1 MSETIESAR
10 QSVRDFVMESAS
22 TKGVLTVT
30 DEESLVENGV
40 MDSLEFFR
48 LVGFLEDNLEIVVAD
63 KDVQL
68 ENFQSLAAIL
78 RYVESKLDVKVLVP
92 QEA

>member
-1 MSETIESAR
+1 MSETIESSR
-10 QSVRDFVMESAS
+10 QSVRDFVMESAQ
-22 TKGVLTVT
+22 TKGVLTVS

-68 ENFQSLAAIL
+68 ENFQSIAAIL
-78 RYVESKLDVKVLVP
+78 RYVESKLDVTVLV
-92 QEA
+92 

>member
-1 MSETIESAR
+1 
-10 QSVRDFVMESAS
+10 MESAQ
-22 TKGVLTVT
+22 TKGVLSVT

-68 ENFQSLAAIL
+68 ENFQSVAAIL
-78 RYVESKLDVKVLVP
+78 RYVESKLNVSVLV
-92 QEA
+92 

>member
-1 MSETIESAR
+1 MSETIESAS
-10 QSVRDFVMESAS
+10 QSVREFVMESAQ
-22 TKGVLTVT
+22 TKGVVSVT

-48 LVGFLEDNLEIVVAD
+48 LVGFLEDNLEIVVED

-68 ENFQSLAAIL
+68 ENFQSIAAIL
-78 RYVESKLDVKVLVP
+78 RYVGSKLDSRVEALV
-92 QEA
+92 

>member
-1 MSETIESAR
+1 MSETIESTR
-10 QSVRDFVMESAS
+10 QAVRDFVMESAQ
-22 TKGVLTVT
+22 TKGVLAVT

-68 ENFQSLAAIL
+68 ENFQSIAAIL
-78 RYVESKLDVKVLVP
+78 RYVESKLNVSVLV
-92 QEA
+92 

>member
-1 MSETIESAR
+1 VS
-10 QSVRDFVMESAS
+10 
-22 TKGVLTVT
+22 VT

-48 LVGFLEDNLEIVVAD
+48 LVGFLEDNLSIIVDD

-68 ENFQSLAAIL
+68 ENFQSIAAIL
-78 RYVESKLDVKVLVP
+78 RYVGSKLDVKEPAL
-92 QEA
+92 A

>member
-1 MSETIESAR
+1 
-10 QSVRDFVMESAS
+10 VRDFVMESAQ
-22 TKGVLTVT
+22 TKGVLSVT

-68 ENFQSLAAIL
+68 ENFQSVAAIL
-78 RYVESKLDVKVLVP
+78 RYVESKLNVSVLV
-92 QEA
+92 

>member
-1 MSETIESAR
+1 MSEITMQSAR
-10 QSVRDFVMESAS
+10 QQVRDFIEESAQS
-22 TKGVLTVT
+22 KGVVTVT
-30 DEESLVENGV
+30 DEESLVANGV

-48 LVGFLEDNLEIVVAD
+48 LVGFLEENLSILVDD

-78 RYVESKLDVKVLVP
+78 RYVESKLEVNMPKELV
-92 QEA
+92 

>member
-10 QSVRDFVMESAS
+10 QSVRDFVMESAQ

-68 ENFQSLAAIL
+68 ENFQSVAAIL
-78 RYVESKLDVKVLVP
+78 RYVESKLNVTVLV
-92 QEA
+92 

>member
-1 MSETIESAR
+1 MSDTIESAR
-10 QSVRDFVMESAS
+10 QQVREFVMESAS

-48 LVGFLEDNLEIVVAD
+48 LVGFLEDNLEIIVDD

-68 ENFQSLAAIL
+68 ENFQSIAAIL
-78 RYVESKLDVKVLVP
+78 RYVGSKLEVPVLV
-92 QEA
+92 

>member
-10 QSVRDFVMESAS
+10 QSVRDFVMESAQ
-22 TKGVLTVT
+22 TKGVLSVT

-68 ENFQSLAAIL
+68 ENFQSVAAIL
-78 RYVESKLDVKVLVP
+78 RYVESKLNVSVLV
-92 QEA
+92 

>member
-1 MSETIESAR
+1 MSETVESAR
-10 QSVRDFVMESAS
+10 QQVRDFVMESAS

-30 DEESLVENGV
+30 DDESLVENGV

-48 LVGFLEDNLEIVVAD
+48 LVGFLEDNLSIIVDD

-68 ENFQSLAAIL
+68 ENFQSIAAIL
-78 RYVESKLDVKVLVP
+78 RYVGSKLEVPVLV
-92 QEA
+92 

>member
-10 QSVRDFVMESAS
+10 QSVRAFVMESAQ

-68 ENFQSLAAIL
+68 ENFQSVAAIL
-78 RYVESKLDVKVLVP
+78 RYVESKLNVSVLV
-92 QEA
+92 

>member
-10 QSVRDFVMESAS
+10 QSVRDFVMESAQ

-48 LVGFLEDNLEIVVAD
+48 LVGFLEENLEILVDD

-68 ENFQSLAAIL
+68 ENFQSIAAIL
-78 RYVESKLDVKVLVP
+78 RYVESKLEAKVLV
-92 QEA
+92 

>member
-1 MSETIESAR
+1 
-10 QSVRDFVMESAS
+10 
-22 TKGVLTVT
+22 VLTVT

-68 ENFQSLAAIL
+68 ENFQSVAAIL
-78 RYVESKLDVKVLVP
+78 RYVESKLNVSVLV
-92 QEA
+92 

>member
-1 MSETIESAR
+1 MSEITFESAES
-10 QSVRDFVMESAS
+10 QVRDFIAESAQ
-22 TKGVLTVT
+22 TKGVLSVL
-30 DEESLVENGV
+30 DDESLVANGV

-48 LVGFLEDNLEIVVAD
+48 LVGFLEENLSILVDD

-78 RYVESKLDVKVLVP
+78 RYTKSKLEVTLEKEPV
-92 QEA
+92 

>member
-10 QSVRDFVMESAS
+10 QSVREFVMESAQ
-22 TKGVLTVT
+22 TKGVVSVT

-48 LVGFLEDNLEIVVAD
+48 LVGFLEDNLSIIVDD

-68 ENFQSLAAIL
+68 ENFQSIAAIL
-78 RYVESKLDVKVLVP
+78 RYVGSKLDVKEPAL
-92 QEA
+92 A

>member
-10 QSVRDFVMESAS
+10 QSLRDFVMESAQ
-22 TKGVLTVT
+22 TKGVLAVS

-68 ENFQSLAAIL
+68 ENFQSIAAIL
-78 RYVESKLDVKVLVP
+78 RYVESKLDVAVP
-92 QEA
+92 V

>member
-10 QSVRDFVMESAS
+10 QSVRDFVMESAQ
-22 TKGVLTVT
+22 TKGVLSVS

-68 ENFQSLAAIL
+68 ENFQSVAAIL
-78 RYVESKLDVKVLVP
+78 RYVESKLNVNVLV
-92 QEA
+92 

>member
-10 QSVRDFVMESAS
+10 QSVRDFVMESAQ

-68 ENFQSLAAIL
+68 ENFQSVAAIL
-78 RYVESKLDVKVLVP
+78 RYVESKLNVSVLV
-92 QEA
+92 

>member
-10 QSVRDFVMESAS
+10 QSVRDFVMESAQ
-22 TKGVLTVT
+22 TKGVLAVS

-68 ENFQSLAAIL
+68 ENFQSIAAIL
-78 RYVESKLDVKVLVP
+78 RYVESKLDVKVLV
-92 QEA
+92 

>member
-10 QSVRDFVMESAS
+10 QSVRDFVMESAQ

-48 LVGFLEDNLEIVVAD
+48 LVGFLEDNLEILVDD

-68 ENFQSLAAIL
+68 ENFQSIAAIL
-78 RYVESKLDVKVLVP
+78 RYVESKLNVSVLV
-92 QEA
+92 

>member
-1 MSETIESAR
+1 MSLTIEAAR
-10 QSVRDFVMESAS
+10 QSVREFVMESAQ
-22 TKGVLTVT
+22 TKGIVSVT

-48 LVGFLEDNLEIVVAD
+48 LVGFLEENLSIIVDD

-68 ENFQSLAAIL
+68 ENFQSIAAIL
-78 RYVESKLDVKVLVP
+78 RYVGSKLDVKEPALV
-92 QEA
+92 

>member
-10 QSVRDFVMESAS
+10 QSVRDFVMESAQ
-22 TKGVLTVT
+22 TKGVLTVS

-68 ENFQSLAAIL
+68 ENFQSVAAIL
-78 RYVESKLDVKVLVP
+78 RYVESKLNVSVLV
-92 QEA
+92 

>member
-1 MSETIESAR
+1 MSEITMESA
-10 QSVRDFVMESAS
+10 QQQVRDFIAESAQ
-22 TKGVLTVT
+22 TKGILSVT
-30 DEESLVENGV
+30 DEESLVTNGV

-48 LVGFLEDNLEIVVAD
+48 LVGFLEENLSILVDD

-78 RYVESKLDVKVLVP
+78 RYVSSKLEANLQAELV
-92 QEA
+92 

>member
-1 MSETIESAR
+1 VSDTIESAR
-10 QSVRDFVMESAS
+10 QQVREFVMESAS

-48 LVGFLEDNLEIVVAD
+48 LVGFLEDNLEIIVDD

-68 ENFQSLAAIL
+68 ENFQSIAAIL
-78 RYVESKLDVKVLVP
+78 RYVGSKLEVPVLV
-92 QEA
+92 

>member
-1 MSETIESAR
+1 MSEKIDSAR
-10 QSVRDFVMESAS
+10 QSVRDFVMESAQ

-48 LVGFLEDNLEIVVAD
+48 LVGFLEENLEILVDD
-63 KDVQL
+63 KDVRL
-68 ENFQSLAAIL
+68 ENFQSIAAIL
-78 RYVESKLDVKVLVP
+78 RYVESKLETKVLV
-92 QEA
+92 

>member
-1 MSETIESAR
+1 MSETMESAR
-10 QSVRDFVMESAS
+10 QSVRDFVMESAQ

-48 LVGFLEDNLEIVVAD
+48 LVGFLEDNLEIVVED

-68 ENFQSLAAIL
+68 ENFQSVAAIL
-78 RYVESKLDVKVLVP
+78 RYVESKLEVKVLV
-92 QEA
+92 

>member
-1 MSETIESAR
+1 MSETIESVR
-10 QSVRDFVMESAS
+10 QSVRDFVMESAQ
-22 TKGVLTVT
+22 TKGVLTVS

-68 ENFQSLAAIL
+68 ENFQSVAAIL
-78 RYVESKLDVKVLVP
+78 RYVESKLNVSVLV
-92 QEA
+92 

>member
-10 QSVRDFVMESAS
+10 QSVRDFVMESAQ
-22 TKGVLTVT
+22 TKGVLSVT

-68 ENFQSLAAIL
+68 ENFQSVAAIL
-78 RYVESKLDVKVLVP
+78 RYVESKLNVDVLV
-92 QEA
+92 

>member
-1 MSETIESAR
+1 MSDTIDSAR
-10 QSVRDFVMESAS
+10 QSVRDFVMESAQ

-48 LVGFLEDNLEIVVAD
+48 LVGFLEDNLEIVVED

-68 ENFQSLAAIL
+68 ENFQSVAAIL
-78 RYVESKLDVKVLVP
+78 RYVESKVEAKVLV
-92 QEA
+92 

>member
-1 MSETIESAR
+1 
-10 QSVRDFVMESAS
+10 
-22 TKGVLTVT
+22 
-30 DEESLVENGV
+30 

-68 ENFQSLAAIL
+68 ENFQSVAAIL
-78 RYVESKLDVKVLVP
+78 RYVESKLNVSVLV
-92 QEA
+92 

>member
-1 MSETIESAR
+1 MSEITFESAES
-10 QSVRDFVMESAS
+10 QVRDFIAESAQ
-22 TKGVLTVT
+22 TKGVLSVT
-30 DEESLVENGV
+30 DDESLVANGV

-48 LVGFLEDNLEIVVAD
+48 LVGFLEENLSILVDD

-78 RYVESKLDVKVLVP
+78 RYTKSKLEVDLQKELV
-92 QEA
+92 

>member
-1 MSETIESAR
+1 MEKLESAR
-10 QSVRDFVMESAS
+10 QSVRDFVMESAQ

-48 LVGFLEDNLEIVVAD
+48 LVGFLEDNLEIVVED

-68 ENFQSLAAIL
+68 ENFQSVAAIL
-78 RYVESKLDVKVLVP
+78 RYVESKVEAKVLV
-92 QEA
+92 

>member
-10 QSVRDFVMESAS
+10 QSVRDFVMESAQ
-22 TKGVLTVT
+22 TKGVLTVS

-68 ENFQSLAAIL
+68 ENFQSIAAIL
-78 RYVESKLDVKVLVP
+78 RYVESKLEVKVLV
-92 QEA
+92 

>member
-1 MSETIESAR
+1 MSEAIESAR
-10 QSVRDFVMESAS
+10 QSVRDFVMESAQ
-22 TKGVLTVT
+22 TKGVLAVS

-68 ENFQSLAAIL
+68 ENFQSIAAIL
-78 RYVESKLDVKVLVP
+78 RYVESKLDVTVLV
-92 QEA
+92 